1 MTLHFEMTPWVVKMT
16 LSRGLKRFFTDVN
29 QKEVKMT
36 FLKGSSRG
44 QENDSFEEV
53 KMTLFN

>member
-16 LSRGLKRFFTDVN
+16 LSRGLKRLFTDVN

>member
-1 MTLHFEMTPWVVKMT
+1 MTLHFEMTHWVVKMT
-16 LSRGLKRFFTDVN
+16 LSRGLKRLFTDVN
-29 QKEVKMT
+29 PKEVKMT
-36 FLKGSSRG
+36 FLKWSSRG